1 MEKIEKNGTKNQ
13 LIYFN
18 LVDFIGKDVRG
29 TLDVYKFL
37 DNQAEKLGISQATMY
52 TTRAKLMARFERI
65 VKKWLDVAEDG
76 KQGMIKKRLYSFKL
90 TKGREYEDLNRI
102 KSDIKSFTLLHIKG
116 RSSSKIGNMIEE
128 AKKGKK
134 VVEKTERAVSIQPSV
149 IEKITK
155 VISKMGENQTMSFVT
170 IAEVLGIK
178 YGFQKLMVDSW
189 NKSLLRIKSP
199 GYFKVFKSF
208 KNSKECLIKLE
219 GANTS
224 TMLALLNQ
232 HYKKNTGKSIIT
244 GDNNNT
250 NTQLK
255 KSVESMEK
263 ISPAISEINS
273 ADSYTLYA
281 IGGIL
286 RSNDGKAINYVD
298 LCKILREKFAINT
311 CKAEIEKLVKNE
323 KEIEIVSFGQSLKLL
338 TVNSWKVL
346 REKYSPF
353 ELEGHTLVRLGMSL
367 EEVREYFP
375 KTELV
380 SKISD
385 TDGIYK
391 LVYSRSRSDW
401 RTLIGLFRTFR
412 GSDKLLD
419 EVLEFR
425 LKLEVESEK
434 KIIEISD
441 FAFQIEKIED

>member
-1 MEKIEKNGTKNQ
+1 MEKNEKNESRTQ
-13 LIYFN
+13 MIYFN
-18 LVDFIGKDVRG
+18 LVDFIGRDVKG

-37 DNQAEKLGISQATMY
+37 DNQAEKFGVSQASMY
-52 TTRAKLMARFERI
+52 SSRAKLVARFERI
-65 VKKWLDVAEDG
+65 TKKWLDVAEDG

-102 KSDIKSFTLLHIKG
+102 KSDIKSFTLLHTRG
-116 RSSSKIGNMIEE
+116 RSVSKISEMVSE
-128 AKKGKK
+128 AKKGRKI
-134 VVEKTERAVSIQPSV
+134 VEKVDKTVSIQPSV

-155 VISKMGENQTMSFVT
+155 VISKMGENQAMSFVT
-170 IAEVLGIK
+170 IAETLGIK

-189 NKSLLRIKSP
+189 NKSLMRLKSP
-199 GYFKVFKSF
+199 GYFKVFKSS

-219 GANTS
+219 GASTS

-232 HYKKNTGKSIIT
+232 YYKKSTGKFIIT
-244 GDNNNT
+244 GDN

-255 KSVESMEK
+255 KSVENMEK
-263 ISPAISEINS
+263 MSPAISEINS
-273 ADSYTLYA
+273 TDSYTLYA

-286 RSNDGKAINYVD
+286 KSNNGKAINYVD

-311 CKAEIEKLVKNE
+311 CKAEVEKLVKTE
-323 KEIEIVSFGQSLKLL
+323 KEIEIVSFGQSLRLL
-338 TVNSWKVL
+338 TANSWKVL

-353 ELEGHTLVRLGMSL
+353 NLEGHTFVRLGMSL

-434 KIIEISD
+434 KTVEVND